1 MTENVGHLIRRKEKA
16 MKTNIIIVVAALFVN
31 IVSIIC
37 FTKVKNHELKSVY
50 KTLPIL
56 INISSAFL
64 ILIQG
69 IKQSSLDLIYDKLPI
84 LLIILAL
91 GSLSY
96 FIMDSKM
103 KNENVVEAAE
113 NPIYQNNKRDTRKEY
128 YKKHKKKR

>member
-1 MTENVGHLIRRKEKA
+1 
-16 MKTNIIIVVAALFVN
+16 MKSQIIIIIAAIFVN

-37 FTKVKNHELKSVY
+37 FSKVKNHELKSVY

-64 ILIQG
+64 ILIQS
-69 IKQSSLDLIYDKLPI
+69 IKQGSLDLAFDKLPI
-84 LLIILAL
+84 LLIILSL
-91 GSLSY
+91 GFISY
-96 FIMDSKM
+96 FIMDCKM
-103 KNENVVEAAE
+103 KNENVVEAAK

>member
-1 MTENVGHLIRRKEKA
+1 

-91 GSLSY
+91 GFISY
-96 FIMDSKM
+96 FIMDCKM